1 LIAVF
6 SVAVTTTV
14 GVSTTALVKNANVK
28 SSLET
33 LQAKQEE
40 MLERISTLEDNYE
53 KVKKII
59 SLLQSEIEGI
69 GYQVKGITDSLKL
82 LQNNL
87 PSFMIYVSHLA
98 ARLTVTHDR
107 LFDVGRKWKIGV
119 VDEKILEIFN
129 FSLPCTPHCNM
140 NFAEPKHC
148 LK

>member
-1 LIAVF
+1 MPNAEVVLSRQKRLALLALGWIAVF

-69 GYQVKGITDSLKL
+69 GYQIKGITDSLKS

-87 PSFMIYVSHLA
+87 PSFMICVSFS
-98 ARLTVTHDR
+98 RS
-107 LFDVGRKWKIGV
+107 
-119 VDEKILEIFN
+119 FN
-129 FSLPCTPHCNM
+129 RNP
-140 NFAEPKHC
+140 
-148 LK
+148 